1 MKEIHFHTVFE
12 RMEINM
18 ENRLLHTPEGVRD
31 IYGKEFLKKLYI
43 QDSLHSQIKKY
54 GYMDIQTPS
63 FEFFDV
69 FSKEIGTT
77 PSKEL
82 YKFFDKENNT
92 LVLRPDF
99 TPSIARASAK
109 YFMEEKLP
117 MRLCYEGNTFTNS
130 SDLRGKLKEVTQIG
144 AECIGDDSVEVDA
157 EMISI
162 VIESLLSVGLKDF
175 QVSIGQVE
183 FFKGICEAAG
193 IDETVEL
200 ELREQISNKN
210 YFGTEEILTGL
221 HVSEEIKERIT
232 KVADLFGTVEILDEA
247 KKMSLNDRSKDAIK
261 RLEDLYAVLKLY
273 GIEQYVTFDLG
284 MLNKYHYY
292 TGIVFRAYTFGVGEA
307 IVKGGRYDG
316 LLSRFGKNCAAIGF
330 GIVVDQLMSAIVR
343 QKIELPIDHK
353 NTLIVYAEDSLAHA
367 IAFAKKLR
375 EEGRNVELLKQQ
387 GNDKKST
394 YISMSKSDLID
405 NVYLAEKDDI
415 KEMSE

>member
-1 MKEIHFHTVFE
+1 
-12 RMEINM
+12 M

>member
-1 MKEIHFHTVFE
+1 
-12 RMEINM
+12 MENNM

-31 IYGKEFLKKLYI
+31 IYGKEFLKKLAI

-157 EMISI
+157 EMISM

-193 IDETVEL
+193 IDESVEL

-221 HVSEEIKERIT
+221 HVSAEIKERII

-247 KKMSLNDRSKDAIK
+247 KKMSLNDRSRNAIK
-261 RLEDLYAVLKLY
+261 RLEDLYDVLKLY

-316 LLSRFGKNCAAIGF
+316 LLSRFGKDCAAIGF

-343 QKIELPIDHK
+343 QKIELTIDHK
-353 NTLIVYAEDSLAHA
+353 NTLIVYAKDSLANA

-375 EEGRNVELLKQQ
+375 EEGSNVELLKQR
-387 GNDKKST
+387 GNDKRNT
-394 YISMSKSDLID
+394 YISLSKSDLID
-405 NVYLAEKDDI
+405 NVYLAEKDNV